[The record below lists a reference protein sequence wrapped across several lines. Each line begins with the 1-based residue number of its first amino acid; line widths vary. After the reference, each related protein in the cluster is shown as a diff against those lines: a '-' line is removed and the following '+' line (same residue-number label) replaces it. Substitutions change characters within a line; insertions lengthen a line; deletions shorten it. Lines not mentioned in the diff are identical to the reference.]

1 MTETTIT
8 KLISLKQEGG
18 YWDFKQR
25 WYDSGSRLNDLLI
38 DIICMANNLENHEAY
53 IIIGVDEGNDYS
65 LVTCENDTNRKN
77 TQNIVDFLKD
87 KSFAGGIRPLAKVET
102 LIIDGTVIDVIV
114 IENSPNTP
122 FMLTSDYRDIKA
134 HHVYTRIHD
143 VNTARNN
150 SADIDKVEHLYRKR
164 FRISEAPFER
174 FEYYL
179 HDMNG
184 WAELHGQSGY
194 EFYYQHASDQFTIR
208 FKSGS
213 EDERCEFW
221 SLMFPDSGRHNDLD
235 AIEITWNGLVLSNE
249 YQYAPLDGARSY
261 CIMPQLGR
269 IQFENENYRYF
280 YLIKGTVRYLLYE
293 FIWAKLQH
301 NDAAR
306 YRGSI
311 EKHFIIFDDIEQ
323 SKRFQQTIEQQ
334 KEVISELLD
343 AERVSPE
350 NAHLSSEGFY
360 YGFNELDIKDYVDSA
375 FFVSKYEEIINEAE

>member
-1 MTETTIT
+1 MYESII
-8 KLISLKQEGG
+8 KQLIDLKQEGG
-18 YWDFKQR
+18 YWDFKQQ
-25 WYDSGSRLNDLLI
+25 WYDSGSGLNDLLI
-38 DIICMANNLENHEAY
+38 DIICMANNLENHDAY
-53 IIIGVDEGNDYS
+53 IIIGVDERNDYN
-65 LVTCENDTNRKN
+65 LITVENDANRKN

-87 KSFAGGIRPLAKVET
+87 KSFAGGIRPLARVET
-102 LIIDGTVIDVIV
+102 LSIDGTVIDVIV

-134 HHVYTRIHD
+134 HHIYTRIHD

-179 HDMNG
+179 QDING
-184 WAELHGQSGY
+184 WEELHTQSGY
-194 EFYYQHASDQFTIR
+194 EFYYKHASDQFTIK

-221 SLMFPDSGRHNDLD
+221 SLMFPDSDRHNDLD
-235 AIEITWNGLVLSNE
+235 SIEITWNGLVLSSD

-261 CIMPQLGR
+261 CVMPKVGN
-269 IQFENENYRYF
+269 IEVDDKYYRYF
-280 YLIKGTVRYLLYE
+280 YLIKGTVQYLLYE

-301 NDAAR
+301 NNADR

-311 EKHFIIFDDIEQ
+311 EQHFIIFEDSNQAQE
-323 SKRFQQTIEQQ
+323 FQYTVEQQ
-334 KEVISELLD
+334 KEAISQALD
-343 AERVSPE
+343 AERASPE
-350 NAHLSSEGFY
+350 NAHLGSRGFY
-360 YGFNELDIKDYVDSA
+360 YGFNELDKSDYIDSR
-375 FFVSKYEEIINEAE
+375 FFVSKFIEVTDQEQ